1 MILKTE
7 RGRGADLH
15 ESTGCDVGRRKGC
28 IERERERERG
38 WYRLCH
44 SFGGRGR
51 EEGRGGAQTTAWRDG
66 SRGTEMKRE
75 RVIHDGEGGTAR
87 QKERGQEGVVGGGGG
102 GWRGEGGHGSG
113 VGAAVG
119 GEDEEE
125 GGLRWGRVERD

>member
-1 MILKTE
+1 MSRLAVMWGGE
-7 RGRGADLH
+7 R
-15 ESTGCDVGRRKGC
+15 DVWK
-28 IERERERERG
+28 EKERERERG

-87 QKERGQEGVVGGGGG
+87 QKERGQEEEED
-102 GWRGEGGHGSG
+102 GEGRG
-113 VGAAVG
+113 VMARGWG
-119 GEDEEE
+119 QQSEGRMRKRED
-125 GGLRWGRVERD
+125 

>member
-1 MILKTE
+1 MSQLAVMWGGE
-7 RGRGADLH
+7 R
-15 ESTGCDVGRRKGC
+15 DVWKEK
-28 IERERERERG
+28 EREREG
-38 WYRLCH
+38 MVSTV
-44 SFGGRGR
+44 SFVWWAR